1 CEHAVALAP
10 NDPTPWVVLQNIAQG
25 LRYGNDEYRGIW
37 HEIVSRE
44 PLHVAAHSSAM
55 LYWLP
60 RWFGSDELVEAF
72 VEDAT
77 RGRPP
82 GSLLTQIRL
91 QWLYMERI
99 PRTAD
104 ERTAFYHGPM
114 VASAIDAAIEDLH
127 AASPEH
133 PSYATQ
139 RHWLAYFLTQSGRYT
154 EAYQMFQAIGPY
166 YGSWPWLLANDPAT
180 RFTGVR
186 ADAVL
191 GWEDAGRPSL
201 PGESAAES
209 AAGSAVADTR
219 SI

>member
-1 CEHAVALAP
+1 
-10 NDPTPWVVLQNIAQG
+10 
-25 LRYGNDEYRGIW
+25 
-37 HEIVSRE
+37 
-44 PLHVAAHSSAM
+44 
-55 LYWLP
+55 
-60 RWFGSDELVEAF
+60 
-72 VEDAT
+72 
-77 RGRPP
+77 
-82 GSLLTQIRL
+82 
-91 QWLYMERI
+91 
-99 PRTAD
+99 
-104 ERTAFYHGPM
+104 M